1 MTFLQRESTKFWCCV
16 HLICGSGGLTMLLC
30 ICTNPSELQNF
41 PVCLPRL
48 CLLRD
53 IILSKV
59 YFPQNL
65 INFLYSLSS
74 PIIYDYFLYFG
85 TIRYFSLGKK
95 VLLFVKYKTN
105 KNRTNKQKSTPA
117 YIVVFVWHCFS
128 RRILPK
134 HFSCELQL
142 RYSVLLSSWEGKADE
157 EFCVLHST
165 LADDKSCGSSFY
177 SLSRLAVFTRA
188 EINVH

>member
-1 MTFLQRESTKFWCCV
+1 MVLGSNIWKFTQLKDGSWLFCSSEKLRSKTNMTFLQRESTKFWCCV
-16 HLICGSGGLTMLLC
+16 HLICGSGGLTMLFS

-53 IILSKV
+53 VILNKV

-65 INFLYSLSS
+65 INFLYSFSS

-95 VLLFVKYKTN
+95 VLLFVKNKTN

-117 YIVVFVWHCFS
+117 YIVVFV
-128 RRILPK
+128 
-134 HFSCELQL
+134 
-142 RYSVLLSSWEGKADE
+142 
-157 EFCVLHST
+157 
-165 LADDKSCGSSFY
+165 
-177 SLSRLAVFTRA
+177 
-188 EINVH
+188 